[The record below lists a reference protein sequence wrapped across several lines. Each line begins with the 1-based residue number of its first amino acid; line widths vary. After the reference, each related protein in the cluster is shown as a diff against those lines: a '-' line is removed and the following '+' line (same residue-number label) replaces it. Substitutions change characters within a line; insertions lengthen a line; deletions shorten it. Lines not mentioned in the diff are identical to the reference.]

1 MTRILPYLDILKL
14 VWPLALGMVNNAAM
28 QFVDRAFLAAE
39 SMESLEAVL
48 PASTLAW
55 VFMSFFQ
62 SVVGYSGVFVA
73 QYHGAGDA
81 LSARSS
87 YRAGMW
93 IAALSGLLLLA
104 LVPLGGIVFSAAAK
118 SAAVAAKERAYFD
131 IVLLGGFFV
140 CGQTASAAYFTG
152 RGLTRIVYWVNLA
165 GNLLNIALDPLFI
178 FTFGLGI
185 SGAAIATVVSQGLQL
200 AVLAAF
206 AARGANAERVPFLDM
221 SSIARI
227 LKFGIHAGGYD
238 TLNMLSFTIFVF
250 VTGAMDPVD
259 FAASNACFSVN
270 YLVFAPMLGFSLGAQ
285 TLGGQSLGRGDHDG
299 ADVALKRTLL
309 LGMAFVAIVC
319 AAILALN
326 GPILSLFSPGEP
338 ADAARFAKTGFS
350 LLCFMSAWMLF
361 DALDTILSGAL
372 KGAGDTR
379 FVFFWMLFSAFAV
392 WLPLVFAVKARGGG
406 MCALWS
412 TMVFYVVFISL
423 GSLARWRFG
432 KWRKIAM
439 IQARGEAICENHADM
454 I

>member
-1 MTRILPYLDILKL
+1 MNLPLRKAAIPYLDILKL

-39 SMESLEAVL
+39 SMESLEAIL

-81 LSARSS
+81 SSARSS

-104 LVPLGGIVFSAAAK
+104 IIPLGGIVFSATAQ
-118 SAAVAAKERAYFD
+118 SAEVAAKERAYFD
-131 IVLLGGFFV
+131 IVLLGGFFI
-140 CGQTASAAYFTG
+140 CAQTASSAFFTG
-152 RGLTRIVYWVNLA
+152 RGMTRIVYWVNLA
-165 GNLLNIALDPLFI
+165 GNLVNIALDPLFI

-185 SGAAIATVVSQGLQL
+185 SGAAIATVLSQGLQF

-206 AARGANAERVPFLDM
+206 AARGAKGDGARVFEAESV
-221 SSIARI
+221 SRI

-238 TLNMLSFTIFVF
+238 ILNMLSFTIFVF

-270 YLVFAPMLGFSLGAQ
+270 YLVFAPMLGFSIGAQ
-285 TLGGQSLGRGDHDG
+285 TLVGQSLGRGDPEG
-299 ADVALKRTLL
+299 ARLAMRRTLF
-309 LGMAFVAIVC
+309 LGMAFVALVC
-319 AAILALN
+319 TVVLVLN
-326 GPILSLFSPGEP
+326 GPILSLFSPKDPLEAGQ
-338 ADAARFAKTGFS
+338 FAKTGFS

-379 FVFFWMLFSAFAV
+379 FVFLWMLFSAFGV

-423 GSLARWRFG
+423 GSLVRWKLG
-432 KWRKIAM
+432 SWRRIRM
-439 IQARGEAICENHADM
+439 IGPQSEAPR
-454 I
+454 

>member
-1 MTRILPYLDILKL
+1 MSLPFRKTATPYLDILKL

-39 SMESLEAVL
+39 SLESLEAIL

-81 LSARSS
+81 SSARLS

-104 LVPLGGIVFSAAAK
+104 IIPFGGIVFSATAK
-118 SAAVAAKERAYFD
+118 SAAVAARERAYFD
-131 IVLLGGFFV
+131 IVLLGGFFI
-140 CGQTASAAYFTG
+140 CAQTASSAFFTG
-152 RGLTRIVYWVNLA
+152 RGRTRIVYWVNLG

-185 SGAAIATVVSQGLQL
+185 SGAAIATVLSQGLQF
-200 AVLAAF
+200 AVLAAL
-206 AARGANAERVPFLDM
+206 AARGAKGDGARVFEAESV
-221 SSIARI
+221 SRI
-227 LKFGIHAGGYD
+227 LKFGVHAGGYD
-238 TLNMLSFTIFVF
+238 ILNMLSFTIFVF
-250 VTGAMDPVD
+250 VTGAMNPVD

-270 YLVFAPMLGFSLGAQ
+270 YLVFAPMLGFSIGAQ
-285 TLGGQSLGRGDHDG
+285 TLVGQSLGRGDPEG
-299 ADVALKRTLL
+299 ANLALRRTIF
-309 LGMAFVAIVC
+309 LGMAFVAVVC
-319 AAILALN
+319 AAVLALN
-326 GPILSLFSPGEP
+326 GPILALFSPKDP
-338 ADAARFAKTGFS
+338 VQAAQFAKTGFS

-379 FVFFWMLFSAFAV
+379 FVFFWMLFSAFGV
-392 WLPLVFAVKARGGG
+392 WLPLVFAVKAHGGG

-412 TMVFYVVFISL
+412 TMVFYVVFISI
-423 GSLARWRFG
+423 GSLVRWRLG
-432 KWRKIAM
+432 KWRKIQM
-439 IQARGEAICENHADM
+439 IRPAGD
-454 I
+454 